1 MSAQR
6 VWLIT
11 AAILVIVILAACG
24 GAATTSVPAPTSAPA
39 ATTAPTEAPAAQT
52 TQAVESSAAPTST
65 AEVAVTSPPVIT
77 SVPTIGPTAT
87 PIVEERIVELE
98 WPPEMRLGE
107 SDIVRIALIPS
118 KDGYTVMAEF
128 PEHQTITDTV
138 PVERPGGFSLSAS
151 ARLDGVGFDI
161 EPAVEQVY
169 GLPLDQPVTW
179 RWTITPLA
187 PNQQRLSILLKLVW
201 TPQAGNPS
209 PGRETVIYS
218 KGLSVQV
225 ASFFGLTQREA
236 LAAGFLG
243 LIFGSTFSLPLAAY
257 VLRPRR
263 ARPLLQT
270 ANPNAGLVIE
280 HQPDLQLSA
289 EESRLLK
296 TLFRRYARVTLEAEF
311 RSGYS
316 GARTFLALPVRADG
330 RADAYTIAKLG
341 ERDAIQR
348 EFENYEAFVK
358 DTLPPMTARIQEAP
372 VAPTPGPRLRAAER
386 TPAGEGRAVIRY
398 TFIAEPTRLP
408 SSLRESLI
416 ANPDPSLLEKLFET
430 FGPNWWMQ
438 RRPYTFRLAQEYD
451 RMLPAHYVLEPL
463 SVRSSD
469 FSRSPA
475 AKAATTSR
483 VLDGKQPPGQLS
495 LQVGDVVAVKNLR
508 VVERRMDGK
517 SLSLN
522 GEAPSGQPPLRARWL
537 SLKSPNGAAARVAA
551 TRETL
556 LRDLVSGFDL
566 HGLPDPFA
574 KLPALLDERLIATQ
588 STIHGDLNLEN
599 ILVGPG
605 GFVWLIDFAQTRDGH
620 PLYDF
625 AHLEA
630 EIIAH
635 VLAPKLASP
644 AEILPALQA
653 NSLHPLL
660 STLHEIAARCLFNPS
675 QPREYQLA
683 LYLACLGALKF
694 VNLNA
699 RQKHV
704 LYLTAAYLSQSL

>member
-1 MSAQR
+1 MKAQKF
-6 VWLIT
+6 WLIV
-11 AAILVIVILAACG
+11 AAILVVLILAACG
-24 GAATTSVPAPTSAPA
+24 GAATTQAPA
-39 ATTAPTEAPAAQT
+39 ATEAPAATISPTEVPAAATAEVQT
-52 TQAVESSAAPTST
+52 QTVEATGAPTST
-65 AEVAVTSPPVIT
+65 GVIVTSPPVVT
-77 SVPTIGPTAT
+77 TVPAISPTAT
-87 PIVEERIVELE
+87 PVVEARVIELE

-107 SDIVRIALIPS
+107 SDLIRLALIPS
-118 KDGYTVMAEF
+118 KDGYTVTTEF

-161 EPAVEQVY
+161 EPGNEQTY

-187 PNQQRLSILLKLVW
+187 PNQQRLSILLRLVW
-201 TPQAGNPS
+201 TPQPGNPS
-209 PGRETVIYS
+209 PLRETVIYS
-218 KGLSVQV
+218 KGLNVQV

-236 LAAGFLG
+236 LAAGFVG
-243 LIFGSTFSLPLAAY
+243 LAFGSTLSLPLAAY

-263 ARPLLQT
+263 ARPSLQT
-270 ANPNAGLVIE
+270 ANPNAGLIIE
-280 HQPDLQLSA
+280 HPPGLQLSA
-289 EESRLLK
+289 EETRLLK

-341 ERDAIQR
+341 ERDSIQR

-372 VAPTPGPRLRAAER
+372 VSPPSPVPRAVRG
-386 TPAGEGRAVIRY
+386 TGEGPGVRAVLRY

-408 SSLRESLI
+408 ISLRESLI
-416 ANPDPSLLEKLFET
+416 SNLDPSLLEKLFQT
-430 FGPNWWMQ
+430 FGPNWWLQ
-438 RRPYTFRLAQEYD
+438 RKPYTFRLAEEYD
-451 RMLPAHYVLEPL
+451 RMLPAHFVVEPCGDEPINNTFDGL
-463 SVRSSD
+463 YA
-469 FSRSPA
+469 PA
-475 AKAATTSR
+475 STTAM
-483 VLDGKQPPGQLS
+483 QPGH
-495 LQVGDVVAVKNLR
+495 VVALKNLNI
-508 VVERRMDGK
+508 VERRADGK
-517 SLSLN
+517 SLSL
-522 GEAPSGQPPLRARWL
+522 SGLTQPGYPPLRVRWNSLTLPVNAR
-537 SLKSPNGAAARVAA
+537 GRIVA
-551 TRETL
+551 TRKTL
-556 LRDLVSGFDL
+556 LGELTAGFEL
-566 HGLPDPFA
+566 FGLPDPFL
-574 KLPALLDERLIATQ
+574 KLDALLNERLIATQ

-635 VLAPKLASP
+635 VLAPQFASVSDY
-644 AEILPALQA
+644 AAQLRTG
-653 NSLHPLL
+653 SLHPLL
-660 STLHEIAARCLFNPS
+660 SSLHSIAARCLFNPS

-694 VNLNA
+694 VNLNSH
-699 RQKHV
+699 QKQV
-704 LYLTAAYLSQSL
+704 LYLTAAHLAQIL